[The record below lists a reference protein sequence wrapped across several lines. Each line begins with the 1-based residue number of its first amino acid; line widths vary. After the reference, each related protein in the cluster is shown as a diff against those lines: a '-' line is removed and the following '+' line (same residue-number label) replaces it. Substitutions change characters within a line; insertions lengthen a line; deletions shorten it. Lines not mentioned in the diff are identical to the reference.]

1 MCNNN
6 TNQIT
11 DISTLQFIR
20 KLHNFMH
27 ITNMQSNEAAIKLSR
42 SSRT

>member
-11 DISTLQFIR
+11 DISSPFSSNRQQLSYDDCLEVR
-20 KLHNFMH
+20 AE
-27 ITNMQSNEAAIKLSR
+27 IT
-42 SSRT
+42 RTVLRCIVY